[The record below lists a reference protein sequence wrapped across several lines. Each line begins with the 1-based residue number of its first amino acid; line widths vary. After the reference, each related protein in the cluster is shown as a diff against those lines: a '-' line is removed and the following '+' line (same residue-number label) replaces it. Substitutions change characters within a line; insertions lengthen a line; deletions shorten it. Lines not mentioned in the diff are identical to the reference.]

1 MELSYMTQQ
10 NAELQTLFTCK
21 ITLLSRINLK
31 TDFNIMKEWT
41 ACAKFHSSSKTSGH
55 RWLEQ
60 KNMKQ
65 NWDNFNYQRVTIV
78 ERNTQAAGLSP
89 Q

>member
-1 MELSYMTQQ
+1 
-10 NAELQTLFTCK
+10 
-21 ITLLSRINLK
+21 
-31 TDFNIMKEWT
+31 MKEWT

-78 ERNTQAAGLSP
+78 ERNTQAAAYLPSNSYANMIP
-89 Q
+89 KVVTKTSN